1 MKRLLIA
8 LLFLMPLS
16 ASAEHENIDAPQVF
30 WAHKPIQCGKPNEII
45 KIPINK
51 AVDHLLSELTK

>member
-1 MKRLLIA
+1 MNLKEGVVELKNR
-8 LLFLMPLS
+8 S
-16 ASAEHENIDAPQVF
+16 
-30 WAHKPIQCGKPNEII
+30 KNEII